1 MRVYVLHHAV
11 AFDFAEIVGVYATNL
26 LAREGAEWHF
36 ESMVPSKKDRFTL
49 GEWKSEGSDVAYFLY
64 KEWPGYY
71 KGGEES
77 DEWYSIDSYVVV
89 EA

>member
-1 MRVYVLHHAV
+1 MRVYVLHYSV
-11 AFDFAEIVGVYATNL
+11 AYDVDEVVGVYATSA
-26 LAREGAEWHF
+26 LAREGAVWHF
-36 ESMVPSKKDRFTL
+36 ESMVPNKADRFTF
-49 GEWKSEGSDVAYFLY
+49 GEWKYEGSDVAYLLH

-77 DEWYSIDSYVVV
+77 DQWYNIDSYVVV